1 MHLVERFSLSLCFH
15 HSSSCHCTQIHK
27 EIWEDENISLVKSP
41 KKEQSNVGT
50 IEKQD
55 EVQVSAL

>member
-15 HSSSCHCTQIHK
+15 HSSSCHCTQIHE

-41 KKEQSNVGT
+41 KKQNNVVT